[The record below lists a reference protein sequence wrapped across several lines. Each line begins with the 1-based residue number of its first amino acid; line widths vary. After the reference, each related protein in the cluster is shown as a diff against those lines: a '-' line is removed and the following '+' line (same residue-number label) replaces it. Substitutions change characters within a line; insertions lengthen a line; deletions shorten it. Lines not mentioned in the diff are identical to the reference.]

1 MTKKERARLAVN
13 ALKNEY
19 PDAICSLRAEEP
31 LQLLIATR
39 LSAQCTDA
47 RVNLVTPVLFE
58 KYPTLEAFC
67 EANVEDVEEIIH
79 SCGFYHGKARDI
91 VGMSQ
96 KIRDT
101 FGGVV
106 PDTVEALT
114 TLPGVGRKTANL
126 IVGDVYG
133 KPAVVADT
141 HFIRMSNRL
150 GFVDTKDPYK
160 VELAMRKLLPPEES
174 NDFCH
179 RCVLH
184 GRACCTAQG
193 DVRKV
198 LYGRILPPKRRYLR
212 VFDILNIPAGRESG
226 ASPEG
231 FSFSISLGGNLF
243 YQCRSTLRAN

>member
-1 MTKKERARLAVN
+1 MGLADLGEYSIIKSKHTNRSAWPLSGGPVSERRELSMTKKERARLAVN

-96 KIRDT
+96 KSAIRSA
-101 FGGVV
+101 
-106 PDTVEALT
+106 ALCRIRWKRS
-114 TLPGVGRKTANL
+114 LPC
-126 IVGDVYG
+126 
-133 KPAVVADT
+133 
-141 HFIRMSNRL
+141 
-150 GFVDTKDPYK
+150 
-160 VELAMRKLLPPEES
+160 PE
-174 NDFCH
+174 
-179 RCVLH
+179 
-184 GRACCTAQG
+184 
-193 DVRKV
+193 
-198 LYGRILPPKRRYLR
+198 
-212 VFDILNIPAGRESG
+212 
-226 ASPEG
+226 
-231 FSFSISLGGNLF
+231 
-243 YQCRSTLRAN
+243 